1 MTVNLSVLKKT
12 ALVLMVIAGAMLPAN
27 EAKAASSAKSY
38 EDKGAAHTEHQ
49 GGLKPKGFLESRTT
63 EIEFFAALSIVGLSV
78 LIPDLIRKR
87 KARAM
92 SKSATSSST
101 EEVNQPSELE
111 THSNKDVPNIKE
123 VKMNNQ
129 RKSRKDRNQKRAA

>member
-1 MTVNLSVLKKT
+1 MTVNLSVFKKT

-27 EAKAASSAKSY
+27 EGKAASSTKNP
-38 EDKGAAHTEHQ
+38 EQKGTAHTEHQ
-49 GGLKPKGFLESRTT
+49 EGFQPKGFLASHTT

-78 LIPDLIRKR
+78 LIPDLIRR
-87 KARAM
+87 QKARAS
-92 SKSATSSST
+92 SKSAKSIST

-111 THSNKDVPNIKE
+111 TNSNKDVPNIKE
-123 VKMNNQ
+123 IKMNNQ

>member
-38 EDKGAAHTEHQ
+38 EDKGTAHTEHQ
-49 GGLKPKGFLESRTT
+49 EGVKPKGFLGSHTT

>member
-1 MTVNLSVLKKT
+1 MTVNLSVLKKS

-27 EAKAASSAKSY
+27 EAKAAGSTKNPA
-38 EDKGAAHTEHQ
+38 DKGKEHTEHQ
-49 GGLKPKGFLESRTT
+49 AGLQPKGFLESHTT

-87 KARAM
+87 KARSS
-92 SKSATSSST
+92 SKLVKSTST
-101 EEVNQPSELE
+101 EEVNQPSQLE
-111 THSNKDVPNIKE
+111 VHGNKDVPHIKD

-129 RKSRKDRNQKRAA
+129 RKKRMDRNQKRAA

>member
-27 EAKAASSAKSY
+27 EGRAASSTKNP
-38 EDKGAAHTEHQ
+38 EDKGTAHKEHPEAF
-49 GGLKPKGFLESRTT
+49 KPKGFWASHTT

-78 LIPDLIRKR
+78 VIPDLIRKQ
-87 KARAM
+87 KARAS
-92 SKSATSSST
+92 SKSAKSSST
-101 EEVNQPSELE
+101 EQANQPSELE
-111 THSNKDVPNIKE
+111 VHPNKGVPHIKE

-129 RKSRKDRNQKRAA
+129 RKNRRERNQKRAA